1 MSAQLVDVKGDAG
14 DLFHH
19 PFVILALLSR
29 PLQDIQVVQC
39 LAFLL
44 QIYFSC
50 DDKGFRKGQMI
61 VSRGM
66 IIPQVPG
73 LLVPQKKTKRQVQL
87 KNSSLIPKDVIQ
99 MGRHRRWLQ
108 IARAKVVPIVK
119 TVDATKQC
127 ADLHPFLL
135 VDGKGTAFFLV
146 EGCILYGSR
155 SREQG

>member
-1 MSAQLVDVKGDAG
+1 MSAQLVDVKGDVG

-39 LAFLL
+39 LAYLL

-108 IARAKVVPIVK
+108 IAQTKVVPIVK

-146 EGCILYGSR
+146 EGCILYGIR

>member
-1 MSAQLVDVKGDAG
+1 
-14 DLFHH
+14 
-19 PFVILALLSR
+19 
-29 PLQDIQVVQC
+29 
-39 LAFLL
+39 
-44 QIYFSC
+44 
-50 DDKGFRKGQMI
+50 MI

-99 MGRHRRWLQ
+99 MGRHGRWLQ
-108 IARAKVVPIVK
+108 IAQTKVVPIVK

-127 ADLHPFLL
+127 ADLHPFFL
-135 VDGKGTAFFLV
+135 VDGKGTAFFLG
-146 EGCILYGSR
+146 EGCILYGIR